1 MFPLTVHTVHKE
13 LFICQFL
20 GKIFEF
26 LSSWTMIFVNQ
37 LIVTKTN
44 KKKELDSEKMCG
56 TPLGKKALEINP
68 GPN

>member
-1 MFPLTVHTVHKE
+1 
-13 LFICQFL
+13 
-20 GKIFEF
+20 
-26 LSSWTMIFVNQ
+26 MIFVNQ

-44 KKKELDSEKMCG
+44 EKKEKESDSEKMCG

>member
-1 MFPLTVHTVHKE
+1 
-13 LFICQFL
+13 
-20 GKIFEF
+20 
-26 LSSWTMIFVNQ
+26 MIFVNQ

-44 KKKELDSEKMCG
+44 EKKKESDSEKMCG